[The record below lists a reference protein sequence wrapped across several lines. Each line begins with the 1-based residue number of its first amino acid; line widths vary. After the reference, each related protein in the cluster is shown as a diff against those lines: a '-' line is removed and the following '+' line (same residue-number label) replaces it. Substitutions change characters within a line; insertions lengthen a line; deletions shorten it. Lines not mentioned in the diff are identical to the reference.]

1 VLNHATNHT
10 KTSHLK
16 EEVTYKLDRIAD
28 IWNHF
33 IWEYD
38 FCKRKIKFTPEVR
51 TNYFGDILGYFQDTF
66 EIIFSDRKSN
76 SHSDRFSNQ
85 ISLLQSIY
93 IQQDFIEE
101 LLIIFKCGIE
111 KGDLKKDLN
120 YSINR
125 DIRNEL
131 VGHPIRKYRGEFI
144 SSCLFG
150 YNGGQDKVVY
160 LRYHKDNNYKFE
172 SMEFPISEI
181 IERHKNFLNKNFDVI
196 LNNLKI
202 ILLDFSKEIE
212 NIENLIDKKSFD
224 EILAISKV
232 FYESIFEYDF
242 IYDKKS
248 LKKVYAKKGEH
259 RRYQNLIDKFYYDL
273 KSSLKEKK
281 EYAIDL
287 FKPRNKINNTNVGIP
302 ILDIEFIDATKI
314 ESIEKERPV
323 TYHYELGK
331 IATKRNPMDFEFF
344 GGCLKIKCAD
354 NKLVLTELEHMES
367 NMYNDIEY
375 FSAYRLICTELKE
388 E

>member
-1 VLNHATNHT
+1 M
-10 KTSHLK
+10 K

-66 EIIFSDRKSN
+66 EIIFNDRKSN

-93 IQQDFIEE
+93 VQQDFIEE

-125 DIRNEL
+125 DVRNEL
-131 VGHPIRKYRGEFI
+131 VGHPIRKYKGEFV

-172 SMEFPISEI
+172 SMEFPIPEI
-181 IERHKNFLNKNFDVI
+181 IERHRDFLNKYFDVI
-196 LNNLKI
+196 LDKLKV
-202 ILLDFSKEIE
+202 ILMDFSKEIE
-212 NIENLIDKKSFD
+212 NIESLIDKKSFD

-242 IYDKKS
+242 IYDKES
-248 LKKVYAKKGEH
+248 LKRVYAKKDEH

-287 FKPRNKINNTNVGIP
+287 FKPRKPIKNTKVGIP
-302 ILDIEFIDATKI
+302 IFDIEFVDGTKI
-314 ESIEKERPV
+314 ESTEKERPV

-331 IATKRNPMDFEFF
+331 IATKRNPMDFDFF
-344 GGCLKIKCAD
+344 GGCLKRKCAD
-354 NKLVLTELEHMES
+354 NKLVLSELEHMES
-367 NMYNDIEY
+367 NIYNDIEY